1 MTITCQHATLHP
13 MPQEN
18 SPTVRHRR
26 LGALLRRLREEARIN
41 PAAAAASLGWSKS
54 KLTRFETAETR
65 PQPADVAA
73 MLGVYGGDE
82 GLKLALIQLA
92 RDVRTRG
99 WWSTYN
105 DVLSGAFAEL
115 ENDAAEIKSWQVQ
128 VIHGLLQTPDYAR
141 ALIRGYSKDDAEV
154 NRRLQARE
162 HRKAILAREDAPNL
176 TLVLDEAV
184 LRRPV
189 GGCEV
194 MSGQLRAL
202 LEAGER
208 PNISVRVVP
217 AEVGWYPSL
226 GEGSFTL
233 FTFPRP
239 IDLDVAYLES
249 IAGSVYVE
257 DGTEVRRCSLV
268 FDRISEMALSETESA
283 ALIRAITEE

>member
-1 MTITCQHATLHP
+1 
-13 MPQEN
+13 MPIEN

-26 LGALLRRLREEARIN
+26 LGALLRRLREDAGLT
-41 PAAAAASLGWSKS
+41 PASAAASLGWSKS

-65 PQPADVAA
+65 PQPGDVAA
-73 MLGVYGGDE
+73 ILGLYGGDE
-82 GLKLALIQLA
+82 ALKLALMQLA

-115 ENDAAEIKSWQVQ
+115 ENDASEIRSWQVQ
-128 VIHGLLQTPDYAR
+128 VIHGLLQTPEYAR

-162 HRKAILAREDAPNL
+162 HRKAILAREDAPSL
-176 TLVLDEAV
+176 ALVLDEAV

-194 MSGQLRAL
+194 IRGQLRAL

-208 PNISVRVVP
+208 PNVSVRVVP
-217 AEVGWYPSL
+217 AEIGWYPSL

-239 IDLDVAYLES
+239 FDLDVAYLES
-249 IAGSVYVE
+249 VAGSVYVE
-257 DGTEVRRCSLV
+257 DVGEVRRCSLV
-268 FDRISEMALSETESA
+268 FDRICESALTEDESA
-283 ALIRAITEE
+283 ALIRSMIKE